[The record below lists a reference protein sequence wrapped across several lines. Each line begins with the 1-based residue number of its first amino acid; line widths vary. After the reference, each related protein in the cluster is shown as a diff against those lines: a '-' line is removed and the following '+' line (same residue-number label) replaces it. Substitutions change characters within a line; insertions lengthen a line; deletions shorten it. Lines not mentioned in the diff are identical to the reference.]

1 MDESQERHTSGT
13 VLCKRGWF
21 FLVEKSWNEGLWEG
35 LVTQTERQDERKFL
49 RAEKIRR
56 SFSQLFS
63 QKLRILVSDDI
74 VSILTIEGLKDE
86 FSEKSCKWNK
96 IILRKV
102 FKFNALWSEWT
113 E

>member
-35 LVTQTERQDERKFL
+35 LVTETERQDKRKFL

-63 QKLRILVSDDI
+63 QNLRILVSDDI

-86 FSEKSCKWNK
+86 FSEKKLQMKQDHFEKS
-96 IILRKV
+96 
-102 FKFNALWSEWT
+102 F
-113 E
+113 